1 MANRPSDD
9 VIKRI
14 NDLEDQLYGA
24 LQEVFSI
31 YEDLIEYSEERKEE
45 FEQLKKWGEEIGF
58 DWDEIKEDEDE

>member
-9 VIKRI
+9 VIKKI
-14 NDLEDQLYGA
+14 NNLEDQLYGA

-58 DWDEIKEDEDE
+58 DWDEIKGDEDE